1 MKETKYTKVADILE
15 VNSKHVL
22 NVDKVKNSDLKVN
35 QLKTGLGSRETL
47 GKYGYSFHEK
57 FRADLD

>member
-22 NVDKVKNSDLKVN
+22 NVDKVKNSDLKGN

-47 GKYGYSFHEK
+47 GEYLIRLQFS
-57 FRADLD
+57 

>member
-1 MKETKYTKVADILE
+1 MKETKYAKVADILE

-35 QLKTGLGSRETL
+35 QLKTGLGSRKSYNYKSVLSYTAAVL
-47 GKYGYSFHEK
+47 GQT
-57 FRADLD
+57 